1 VVLHLT
7 DENELEIFSA
17 SSRTVSVRTISDP
30 ALDGDVRLFH
40 TGKQA
45 LLARE
50 DKLYRVSLR
59 P

>member
-1 VVLHLT
+1 VLHLT
-7 DENELEIFSA
+7 DENELEMFSA
-17 SSRTVSVRTISDP
+17 SRGAASTRTVSDP